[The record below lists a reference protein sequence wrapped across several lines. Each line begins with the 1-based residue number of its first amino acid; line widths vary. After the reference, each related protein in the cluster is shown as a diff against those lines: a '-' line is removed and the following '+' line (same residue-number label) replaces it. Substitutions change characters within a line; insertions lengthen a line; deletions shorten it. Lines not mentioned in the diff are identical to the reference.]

1 MTFHSG
7 RAPTDQGTRSG
18 DELALVYAE
27 HSSAILKLAALLVPD
42 MDSAHEAMYEAFA
55 ALYRERRRLH
65 RPDESLD
72 FLRRAVVFRARTKAP
87 PRSPG
92 KAVTTAATA
101 TTVTRSDAM
110 VIDGL
115 AALPDS
121 QREAIVLRYYGQLS
135 DAQAAAAMGVRP
147 AALRA
152 NIVHGMATLRA
163 ALGPRTLVQD

>member
-42 MDSAHEAMYEAFA
+42 MDAAHEAMYEAFA
-55 ALYRERRRLH
+55 ALHRERRRLH

-72 FLRRAVVFRARTKAP
+72 FLRRAVVFRARTKVS

-92 KAVTTAATA
+92 KTVTTAA
-101 TTVTRSDAM
+101 TVTRSDAM

-152 NIVHGMATLRA
+152 NIVHGMAALRA